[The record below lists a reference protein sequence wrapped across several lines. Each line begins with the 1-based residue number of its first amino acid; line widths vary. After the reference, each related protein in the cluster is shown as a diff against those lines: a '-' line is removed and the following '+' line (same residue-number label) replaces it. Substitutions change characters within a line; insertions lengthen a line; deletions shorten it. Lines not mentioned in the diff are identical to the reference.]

1 MKKILSALIPML
13 TLISILVSNN
23 IFAFA
28 ETTKYWEPRPNCQD
42 TIACV
47 NDKEYS
53 DDIKMSYNNDSEQFA
68 ISYNG
73 KGVVT
78 NWEFPLSQE
87 DKDYKIISQSN
98 NTIYI
103 KLINKTQELPYI
115 NAIVD
120 FRESTTTQSTGQTGN
135 NSTAESN
142 KTEEKTSEIIT
153 TDITGRPMS
162 RSYNTVIL
170 FPAKVWSLPRLREK
184 LPSPVI
190 RQMQLPSRQRKSRNA
205 VRAMRLCSMHILPCS
220 RMIWIQQ
227 RWSSRRYMWIHCQIL
242 QRGSTVLSAER
253 PV

>member
-1 MKKILSALIPML
+1 MKGNEIIMKKILSALIPML

-98 NTIYI
+98 NTI
-103 KLINKTQELPYI
+103 
-115 NAIVD
+115 
-120 FRESTTTQSTGQTGN
+120 
-135 NSTAESN
+135 
-142 KTEEKTSEIIT
+142 
-153 TDITGRPMS
+153 
-162 RSYNTVIL
+162 
-170 FPAKVWSLPRLREK
+170 
-184 LPSPVI
+184 
-190 RQMQLPSRQRKSRNA
+190 
-205 VRAMRLCSMHILPCS
+205 
-220 RMIWIQQ
+220 
-227 RWSSRRYMWIHCQIL
+227 
-242 QRGSTVLSAER
+242 
-253 PV
+253 

>member
-1 MKKILSALIPML
+1 MKKAISIFISIILLATTILSGSL
-13 TLISILVSNN
+13 S
-23 IFAFA
+23 AFA
-28 ETTKYWEPRPNCQD
+28 ENTTKYWEPRPNCQD

-53 DDIKMSYNNDSEQFA
+53 DDIKISYNNDSEQFT

-73 KGVVT
+73 KGVVI

-87 DKDYKIISQSN
+87 NKDYKIISQSN

-153 TDITGRPMS
+153 TDITG
-162 RSYNTVIL
+162 T
-170 FPAKVWSLPRLREK
+170 AKTEATSQSTTNAGKETDN
-184 LPSPVI
+184 
-190 RQMQLPSRQRKSRNA
+190 KSRNQIIISA
-205 VRAMRLCSMHILPCS
+205 IIVCIIVFVLAEVILNKKS
-220 RMIWIQQ
+220 RN
-227 RWSSRRYMWIHCQIL
+227 
-242 QRGSTVLSAER
+242 
-253 PV
+253 